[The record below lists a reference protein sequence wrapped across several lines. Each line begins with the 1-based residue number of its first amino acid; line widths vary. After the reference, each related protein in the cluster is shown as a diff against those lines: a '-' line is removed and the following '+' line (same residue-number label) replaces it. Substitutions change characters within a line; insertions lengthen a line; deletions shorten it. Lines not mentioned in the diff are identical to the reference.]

1 MMEMMIAQR
10 RIPSQMLKG
19 VISGCMLA
27 VIAQGETYGYEIS
40 QKLNNY
46 GFGTIAEGT
55 IYPVLLRLE
64 KNDFI
69 AASYRP
75 SELGSKRKYYAI
87 TERGESELADFRNE
101 FGMLSTAVKNLLAG
115 NEHDDN
121 DNTVPEQSK
130 GARS

>member
-1 MMEMMIAQR
+1 MTAQR

-40 QKLNNY
+40 QKLSDY

-64 KNDFI
+64 KNGFI
-69 AASYRP
+69 TASYRP
-75 SELGSKRKYYAI
+75 SELGPKRKYYAI
-87 TERGESELADFRNE
+87 TEQGESELTNFHDE
-101 FGMLSTAVKNLLAG
+101 FGMLAAAVKNLLAG
-115 NEHDDN
+115 DGRDDSGNDDDN
-121 DNTVPEQSK
+121 AVSEQSK
-130 GARS
+130 GAQS

>member
-1 MMEMMIAQR
+1 MMEMMTAQR

-75 SELGSKRKYYAI
+75 SELGPKRKYYAI
-87 TERGESELADFRNE
+87 TERGESELADFRDE

>member
-1 MMEMMIAQR
+1 MMEMMTAQR

-19 VISGCMLA
+19 VISGCILA

-75 SELGSKRKYYAI
+75 SELGPKCKYYAI